1 MLFEKKMLTVRAP
14 QHFKS
19 NIFNENIKNKSHIKN
34 NPYTIYSTNKI
45 VIKTIISKKLLKKTF
60 FYQFKILSSKTS
72 TKCGKFL
79 DKS

>member
-1 MLFEKKMLTVRAP
+1 MLTVRAP

-45 VIKTIISKKLLKKTF
+45 VIKTIISKKLFKKTF
-60 FYQFKILSSKTS
+60 FISLRSFPLKHQLNAENFS
-72 TKCGKFL
+72 TNPENI
-79 DKS
+79 